1 MTILSNG
8 HLWKYSEF
16 IENTNYSFNKNKI
29 LSSLSKKDIDEAYTS
44 ISNWQSYT
52 PTPLIELNKLSKELN
67 LNRILYKDESKRFDL
82 KSFKALGGA
91 YAVEKITKGNKDVV
105 VATAT
110 AGNHGR
116 SVAWGARRLGLKCK
130 IFISEF
136 VSEARGQAMA
146 ELDAEVIKVKGNY
159 EKSLIECI
167 KQSTENNWQ
176 IVQDVAWKDYM
187 TVPKYTMAG
196 YTVMMKEIVDQIKND
211 QITHIILQAGV
222 GGMAGAMVA
231 GIARYL
237 GNVPETIVVE
247 PDSAACV
254 MESIKTGKIEK
265 INIERESLMGGM
277 SCGEVSLVPWEIL
290 KNSVKFCI
298 SLPDDDI
305 AKTMKLLGNSS
316 FSEKK
321 IIAGE
326 NSAPGV
332 ISLIASCADDKI
344 KDKLKLNP
352 KSNILVIG
360 CEGDTD
366 EEMYQK
372 LINQ

>member
-1 MTILSNG
+1 MAILSNG

-16 IENTNYSFNKNKI
+16 TENANYSFNKNMI
-29 LSSLSKKDIDEAYTS
+29 LNSLTTKDIDEAYLS
-44 ISNWQSYT
+44 ISSWESYN

-67 LNRILYKDESKRFDL
+67 LNKIFYKDESKRFDL

-91 YAVEKITKGNKDVV
+91 YAVEKITKGNKDIV

-116 SVAWGARRLGLKCK
+116 SVAWGAKRLGLKCK

-136 VSEARGQAMA
+136 VSDARGQAMVA
-146 ELDAEVIKVKGNY
+146 LGADVIKVKGNY

-167 KQSTENNWQ
+167 EQSTKNNWQ

-187 TVPKYTMAG
+187 IVPKYTMAG
-196 YTVMMKEIVDQIKND
+196 YTVMMKEIFDQIKND

-237 GNVPETIVVE
+237 KNVPETIVVE

-265 INIERESLMGGM
+265 IDIKKESLMGGM
-277 SCGEVSLVPWEIL
+277 SCGKVSLVPWEIL

-305 AKTMKLLGNSS
+305 ALTMRLLGNSS
-316 FSEKK
+316 FSEEK

-332 ISLIASCADDKI
+332 ISLITSCIDIAVKE
-344 KDKLKLNP
+344 KLKLNS

-366 EEMYQK
+366 KKMYQK